1 MDILSICFGILI
13 CGVGFLF
20 YNLGRFTGYLRIDT
34 TDPEKDYYLIDIT
47 KDLNK
52 LSKRRTIILKID
64 TKFKKSP

>member
-13 CGVGFLF
+13 CGVGFLI

-47 KDLNK
+47 KDLDKLNK
-52 LSKRRTIILKID
+52 RKTIILKID